1 MAVQDF
7 EVKTIFFYYLFPVIA
22 LLLLLRVL
30 KYLKPRLLACGC
42 NAIGKRIHAKCATEK
57 EQLFRHL
64 DRDLPHHKLQILEIG
79 AGSGL
84 NFKFY
89 PEGSEI
95 TSLDPN
101 QHHKKYIETNRD
113 KLNPKVHLKQFVCG
127 FAEDMSCFDN
137 ESFDVVVETF
147 VLCSVRNTEKVL
159 QEVKRVL
166 KPGGKFFFMDH
177 VAAEH
182 SSSLRWFQNRL
193 NPLWKAAADDCHINR
208 EIASTINKIG
218 FSSVEVNQFNLN
230 TFIVLIKPSIYGT
243 SVK

>member
-42 NAIGKRIHAKCATEK
+42 NAI
-57 EQLFRHL
+57 
-64 DRDLPHHKLQILEIG
+64 
-79 AGSGL
+79 
-84 NFKFY
+84 
-89 PEGSEI
+89 
-95 TSLDPN
+95 
-101 QHHKKYIETNRD
+101 
-113 KLNPKVHLKQFVCG
+113 
-127 FAEDMSCFDN
+127 
-137 ESFDVVVETF
+137 ETF